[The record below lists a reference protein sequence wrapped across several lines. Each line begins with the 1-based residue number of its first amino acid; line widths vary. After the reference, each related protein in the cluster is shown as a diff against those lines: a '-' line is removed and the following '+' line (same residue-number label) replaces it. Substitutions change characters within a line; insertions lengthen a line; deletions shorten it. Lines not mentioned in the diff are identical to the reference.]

1 MRSMKRVLA
10 AGLAAVMAVAMAAG
24 CGKSG
29 GSGDETYK
37 IGILQFAEHGSLDNC
52 RKGFLKGLE
61 KEGMKEGDNLEVT
74 YQNFPGRYGNG

>member
-29 GSGDETYK
+29 GS
-37 IGILQFAEHGSLDNC
+37 
-52 RKGFLKGLE
+52 
-61 KEGMKEGDNLEVT
+61 
-74 YQNFPGRYGNG
+74 

>member
-10 AGLAAVMAVAMAAG
+10 AGLAAVMTVAMTAG

-61 KEGMKEGDNLEVT
+61 KEGIKEGDNLEVT
-74 YQNFPGRYGNG
+74 